1 MIILSKPKFDY
12 NVKWNEIL
20 KSCSFFSFYF
30 SNYLILLLLLEKKEN
45 THEDKEISENELC
58 SVMQNYY

>member
-1 MIILSKPKFDY
+1 MKFWKAA
-12 NVKWNEIL
+12 V
-20 KSCSFFSFYF
+20 SFLFYF